1 MIFVYI
7 FAVIVAVIILLMLVA
22 PRKYNVQRSIVINRP
37 IDEVFQYLKHLKNQD
52 HWSPWKSRDPVMKQ
66 TYEGTDGT
74 VGFVAKWESDK
85 KDVGVGEQELKG
97 LVENERIDTEI
108 RFLKPWKTMSDG
120 YLLVR
125 EIEPS
130 VTEVIWGFS
139 GTNSPPINV
148 MMLFYNMDKSVG
160 KDFDEGLAKL
170 KRTLEKPGSL

>member
-7 FAVIVAVIILLMLVA
+7 FAVFVGIIILLMLVA
-22 PRKYNVQRSIVINRP
+22 PRKYDVQRSIVINKP
-37 IDEVFQYLKHLKNQD
+37 VNEVFQYLKMIRNQD
-52 HWSPWKSRDPVMKQ
+52 HWSPWKSRDTEMKQ
-66 TYEGTDGT
+66 TFNGVDGT
-74 VGFVAKWESDK
+74 VGFIARWESDK

-97 LVENERIDTEI
+97 LIENERVDTEI
-108 RFLKPWKTMSDG
+108 RFLKPWKTVRDG

-130 VTEVIWGFS
+130 KTEVIWGFKGS
-139 GTNSPPINV
+139 NNPPINV

-170 KRTLEKPGSL
+170 KTTLEN